1 MKEKLEKLGFS
12 SKEADV
18 YIALLELGSAV
29 VSDVAKKAGINRSTA
44 YVLLES
50 LTKKGF
56 VSVSEKNNIKN
67 FSVTPIESI
76 SHYLNGMAR
85 QYTNMAKIA
94 NDMAPDLKSLYLSS
108 IPKSRVKFFQGAEGL
123 KMAYEDTLTS
133 KETIRAFAEV
143 GNMHNA
149 LPGYFPDYYNRR
161 AKRNIS
167 IRGIVPDTPE
177 TKERTKHDKAEK
189 RESLLVPKDK
199 YGFTPEVN
207 IYDNKIAFMS
217 WQEKFS
223 LIIESQ
229 ELADA
234 FKKIFD
240 LSWQEAKRLNK
251 FCRKKVNCN
260 KKTP

>member
-12 SKEADV
+12 PKEADV
-18 YIALLELGSAV
+18 YISLLELGSAV

-50 LTKKGF
+50 LEKKGF
-56 VSVSEKNNIKN
+56 VSVSEKDNIKN
-67 FSVTPIESI
+67 FSVTPVESI
-76 SHYLNGMAR
+76 THYLNGMAR

-108 IPKSRVKFFQGAEGL
+108 IPKSRVKFFQGEEGL
-123 KMAYEDTLTS
+123 KIAYEDTLTS
-133 KETIRAFAEV
+133 KETIRGFAEV

-161 AKRNIS
+161 TKRNIS
-167 IRGIVPDTPE
+167 TRAIIPDTPE
-177 TKERTKHDKAEK
+177 GKERTKHDKTEK
-189 RESLLVPKDK
+189 RESALVPKDK
-199 YGFTPEVN
+199 YGFSPEIN
-207 IYDNKIAFMS
+207 IYDNKIIFMS

-240 LSWQEAKRLNK
+240 LSWQEANRLNK
-251 FCRKKVNCN
+251 LCRKRSKL
-260 KKTP
+260 

>member
-12 SKEADV
+12 TKEADV

-29 VSDVAKKAGINRSTA
+29 VSDVAKKAEINRSTA

-50 LTKKGF
+50 LAEKGF
-56 VSVSEKNNIKN
+56 VSVSEKNNVKN

-76 SHYLNGMAR
+76 AQYLSGLAR
-85 QYTNMAKIA
+85 QYTTMAKIA
-94 NDMAPDLKSLYLSS
+94 SDMAPELKSLYLSA

-143 GNMHNA
+143 GNMYDA
-149 LPGYFPDYYNRR
+149 LPGYFPEYYKRR
-161 AKRNIS
+161 ARRNIYVRV
-167 IRGIVPDTPE
+167 IAPDTLE
-177 TKERTKHDKAEK
+177 VKERIKHDKAEK
-189 RESLLVPKDK
+189 RESLLVPKEK
-199 YGFTPEVN
+199 YSFSPEIN
-207 IYDNKIAFMS
+207 IYDNKIIFIS
-217 WQEKFS
+217 CVEKFS

-234 FKKIFD
+234 FKKIFEI
-240 LSWQEAKRLNK
+240 SWQEARRLNK
-251 FCRKKVNCN
+251 LCRRKK
-260 KKTP
+260 